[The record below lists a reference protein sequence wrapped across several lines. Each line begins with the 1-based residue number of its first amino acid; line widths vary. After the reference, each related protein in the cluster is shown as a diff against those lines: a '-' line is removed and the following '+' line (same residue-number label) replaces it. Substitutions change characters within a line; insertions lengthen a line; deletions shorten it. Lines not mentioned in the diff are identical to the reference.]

1 MLHQRDNAIHHHVK
15 PVYPVS
21 RLAGWPGLGRGCF
34 SRLLD
39 RGDACMCWAMPIV
52 ALTELKERMPTGKR
66 LLGLD
71 VGAKTVGLALSD
83 VTLSIATPFETIR
96 CRRFTDDSRRLA
108 DIAAEHG
115 VGGLVLG
122 LPVSMD
128 GTEGPR
134 CQSVR
139 QFAANLLGVVDLPAA
154 FWDERLSTAA
164 VERMLI
170 READLTRKRRATVI
184 DKAAAAYILQGALD
198 AIGAAQTQAVDGR

>member
-1 MLHQRDNAIHHHVK
+1 
-15 PVYPVS
+15 
-21 RLAGWPGLGRGCF
+21 
-34 SRLLD
+34 
-39 RGDACMCWAMPIV
+39 MCWPMPILE
-52 ALTELKERMPTGKR
+52 LTDLRAAVPPGQR

-71 VGAKTVGLALSD
+71 VGAKTIGLALSD
-83 VTLSIATPFETIR
+83 VTWAIATPYETL
-96 CRRFTDDSRRLA
+96 RRGRFAA
-108 DIAAEHG
+108 DAARFGAIAAKEG

-128 GTEGPR
+128 GSEGPR

-139 QFAANLLGVVDLPAA
+139 QFAANLLGVADRPAA

-170 READLTRKRRATVI
+170 READMSRKRRGAVI

-198 AIGAAQTQAVDGR
+198 ALAAAARRAGSGT